1 MEGRR
6 MLKNS
11 LIFVVVLCAMVF
23 AQEQSYIEVLK
34 SDINTQRRALITSAM
49 EFTAEEEKAFWPIYK
64 EYEVEYDKLMDK
76 EIQLI
81 KEYAES
87 YENMGDEVAKQL
99 VKKNFENERAQ
110 LDLTE
115 KYYQKFAK
123 EFEIKRAVKLLQV
136 LNRIELMINLQ
147 KVSNVPVLK

>member
-1 MEGRR
+1 
-6 MLKNS
+6 MLKNV
-11 LIFVVVLCAMVF
+11 LIFVFILSAMLF

-49 EFTAEEEKAFWPIYK
+49 EFNAEEEEKFWPIYK

-87 YENMGDEVAKQL
+87 YENMGDEVAQQL
-99 VKKNFENERAQ
+99 AKKSFEIEREQ
-110 LDLTE
+110 LTLSE
-115 KYYQKFAK
+115 KYFMKFSK
-123 EFEIKRAVKLLQV
+123 ELPVKRAVKLLQV

-147 KVSNVPVLK
+147 KVSNIPVLE